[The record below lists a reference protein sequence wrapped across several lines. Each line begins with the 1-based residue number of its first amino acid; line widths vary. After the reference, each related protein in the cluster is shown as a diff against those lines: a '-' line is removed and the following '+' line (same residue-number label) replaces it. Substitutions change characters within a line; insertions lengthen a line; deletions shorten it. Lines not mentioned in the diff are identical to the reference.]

1 MKFIFQ
7 FSELPEKLTIL
18 PNEARLNFLEAFPFI
33 SDGSEIKPGVV
44 DGDKDY
50 A

>member
-1 MKFIFQ
+1 MKLIFQ

-18 PNEARLNFLEAFPFI
+18 PNEAGLNFLEAFPFI

-50 A
+50 V